1 MTQIETAADL
11 LSGPHGGDWVETL
24 ASAESPMFVRLTRAL
39 PAHGFLNVSGA
50 FKTIAARIPDLLRL
64 DLGAI
69 VVGGWKKVSELQRY
83 ADPAKYPPD
92 ETVFVTLGQHTVTSS
107 HKPSL
112 DIVVDGAKVDTVPF
126 ELKLTLTLDTATLTI
141 RAGEVL
147 AAAPG
152 SCQAAGELK
161 CEGYSLV
168 KRESKTVKLPGK
180 WTFKGPIRIRD

>member
-11 LSGPHGGDWVETL
+11 LSGPHGSDWVETL

-39 PAHGFLNVSGA
+39 PAQGFLNVTGA
-50 FKTIAARIPDLLRL
+50 FKTIAGRIPDLLRL

-69 VVGGWKKVSELQRY
+69 LVGGWKKVSELERY
-83 ADPAKYPPD
+83 ADPVRYPPD

-112 DIVVDGAKVDTVPF
+112 DILVDGAKVDTVPF
-126 ELKLTLTLDTATLTI
+126 DLKLTLTLDTATLTI
-141 RAGEVL
+141 RGGEVL

-152 SCQAAGELK
+152 ACKAAGELK

-168 KRESKTVKLPGK
+168 KRESGTVKLPGK
-180 WTFKGPIRIRD
+180 WTFRKPIKICD